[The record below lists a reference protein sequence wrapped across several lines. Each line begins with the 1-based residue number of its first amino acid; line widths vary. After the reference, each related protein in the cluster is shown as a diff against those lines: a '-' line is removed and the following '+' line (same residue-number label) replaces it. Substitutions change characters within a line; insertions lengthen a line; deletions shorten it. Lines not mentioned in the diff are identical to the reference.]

1 MSCPLRK
8 WQPGTTHER
17 PSNTESVKELQ
28 ERLAKLHK
36 ERLSQD
42 RMWEEPIQSNPGS
55 TVYTIDNTNKQNVR
69 NRIEHG
75 SK

>member
-42 RMWEEPIQSNPGS
+42 RMWEEPIQQTTGSIVQTLDKTKKQSN
-55 TVYTIDNTNKQNVR
+55 KM
-69 NRIEHG
+69 
-75 SK
+75 

>member
-36 ERLSQD
+36 ERSSQD
-42 RMWEEPIQSNPGS
+42 RMWDEPVQTTSTSQIVKQNKGIKIENGS
-55 TVYTIDNTNKQNVR
+55 T
-69 NRIEHG
+69 
-75 SK
+75 